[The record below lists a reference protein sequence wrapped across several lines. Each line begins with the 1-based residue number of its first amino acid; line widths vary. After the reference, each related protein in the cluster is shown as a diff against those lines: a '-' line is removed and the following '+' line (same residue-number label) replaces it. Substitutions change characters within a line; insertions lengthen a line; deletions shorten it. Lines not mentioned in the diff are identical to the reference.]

1 MAKFCTNCGAE
12 ISEGYAFCEKCGTPV
27 EGGTPQGQPIPQA
40 QQVVVNN
47 VTPQKQ
53 TNVCA
58 LIGFITSLLC
68 GCLSPVSIVLCII
81 GIVKA
86 KDYNG
91 DGKGLAIAGLVISI
105 LALLISLAYYFIIV
119 VAAVAESGY

>member
-1 MAKFCTNCGAE
+1 MANFCTNCGAE
-12 ISEGYAFCEKCGTPV
+12 INEGYAFCEKCGTPV
-27 EGGTPQGQPIPQA
+27 DGTPKGQPIPQGQPVYQA
-40 QQVVVNN
+40 A
-47 VTPQKQ
+47 PEKK

-91 DGKGLAIAGLVISI
+91 DGKGLAIAGLIISC
-105 LALLISLAYYFIIV
+105 LALLISIAYYFIMI